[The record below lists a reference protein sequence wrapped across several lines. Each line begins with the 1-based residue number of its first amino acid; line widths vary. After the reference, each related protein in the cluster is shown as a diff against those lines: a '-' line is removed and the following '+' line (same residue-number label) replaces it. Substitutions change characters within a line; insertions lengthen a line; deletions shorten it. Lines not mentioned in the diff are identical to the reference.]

1 MHWKELQIRW
11 TADSPDYRLAGF
23 AGLQIRRIRWIA
35 DSLGCRFARVQIRR
49 IADWLILDLILM
61 ILILTLNDFDETSKN
76 IKPFEK
82 PSKSLK
88 SIEKDFGFAGLQ
100 IRQITY

>member
-1 MHWKELQIRW
+1 
-11 TADSPDYRLAGF
+11 
-23 AGLQIRRIRWIA
+23 
-35 DSLGCRFARVQIRR
+35 
-49 IADWLILDLILM
+49 M

-82 PSKSLK
+82 PSKRLK

-100 IRQITY
+100 IRQISDSLDCRLTDFESDFDSDFNGFDV

>member
-1 MHWKELQIRW
+1 
-11 TADSPDYRLAGF
+11 
-23 AGLQIRRIRWIA
+23 
-35 DSLGCRFARVQIRR
+35 
-49 IADWLILDLILM
+49 M

-82 PSKSLK
+82 PSKRLK

-100 IRQITY
+100 IDSPDYMLAGFAGLQIRRIR